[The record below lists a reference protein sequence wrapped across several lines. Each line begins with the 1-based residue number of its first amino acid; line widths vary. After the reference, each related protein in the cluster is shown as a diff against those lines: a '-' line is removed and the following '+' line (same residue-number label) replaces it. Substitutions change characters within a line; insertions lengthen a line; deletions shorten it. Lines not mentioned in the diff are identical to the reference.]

1 MAILKKIHCKKI
13 PYPEQLFVLI
23 VLEGIAT
30 PMERE
35 KNCLILAKRAIK
47 IVIKKAHMRHL

>member
-23 VLEGIAT
+23 VLEGVAT